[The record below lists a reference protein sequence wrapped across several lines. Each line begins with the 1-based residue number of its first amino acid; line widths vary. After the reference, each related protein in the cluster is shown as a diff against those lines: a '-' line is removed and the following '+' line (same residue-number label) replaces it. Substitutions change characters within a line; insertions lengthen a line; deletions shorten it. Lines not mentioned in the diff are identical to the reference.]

1 MRDENGKSVWFYVAL
16 GNCLETARR
25 LKLAEAN
32 AQSYMEH
39 SPLIEAVR
47 NGNIEIVKI
56 LFEMKGT
63 DVREVTGDNQ
73 NSTLHVAAANGH
85 NDIVSLLVENGVNIH
100 ARNIR

>member
-1 MRDENGKSVWFYVAL
+1 
-16 GNCLETARR
+16 
-25 LKLAEAN
+25 
-32 AQSYMEH
+32 MEH
-39 SPLIEAVR
+39 SPLVEAVR

-100 ARNIR
+100 ARNIRWINILNLVNLFKSTWIDDKIILLAQPLNADTNF